1 MHSAWPGQ
9 QLYPDRVPAKRLR
22 TREKHSSGAHT
33 PLRPPPPH
41 SFDITSCC
49 QKLYPSP
56 GVITRKRRAVG
67 RQSEIEAIPAQT
79 RKDESIV
86 IRDRRCALP

>member
-33 PLRPPPPH
+33 PLRPPPPPFLRYH
-41 SFDITSCC
+41 ILLPEVVSISGCHHKETT
-49 QKLYPSP
+49 
-56 GVITRKRRAVG
+56 GRRQAVG
-67 RQSEIEAIPAQT
+67 
-79 RKDESIV
+79 
-86 IRDRRCALP
+86 DRSDPSANKKG